1 MSALDGFDA
10 FYAAHVGR
18 HRTWPARIGALVGDA
33 IVVVSAVLALRP
45 ATRRMGLRMVGV
57 GFAVQL
63 AGHLPDGTAGAEV
76 RALGRHPVLGALAD
90 VRMFVDLARRRLPPA
105 RAGGRSAG

>member
-1 MSALDGFDA
+1 MSAHDGFDA
-10 FYAAHVGR
+10 FYAAQVRR
-18 HRTWPARIGALVGDA
+18 HRTWSARIGALVGDA
-33 IVVVSAVLALRP
+33 IVVVSSVLALRP

-76 RALGRHPVLGALAD
+76 RALGRHPVLGTLAD
-90 VRMFVDLARRRLPPA
+90 ARMFVDLARRRLPPTRA
-105 RAGGRSAG
+105 RGSSAG